1 MQMQTIKNAKKIKT
15 HIRELGAQ
23 TNALANKWH
32 KCQLIGGKNA
42 GWAVN
47 GRGSRGKWGAALWL
61 IMTG

>member
-23 TNALANKWH
+23 TNALTNKWH
-32 KCQLIGGKNA
+32 KCQQIGGKNA

-47 GRGSRGKWGAALWL
+47 GRGWRGK
-61 IMTG
+61 